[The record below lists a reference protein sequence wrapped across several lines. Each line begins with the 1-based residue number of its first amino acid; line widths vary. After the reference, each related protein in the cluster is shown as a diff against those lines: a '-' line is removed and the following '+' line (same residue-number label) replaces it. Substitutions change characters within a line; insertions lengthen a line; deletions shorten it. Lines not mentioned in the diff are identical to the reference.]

1 MFREK
6 EIIEAVKTA
15 YSYLF
20 PEKKER
26 RKMLRRLD
34 LPLLAQ
40 AVRYRAETPL
50 AYQTTGS
57 AELSL
62 NYQGPE
68 LFRQRACPI
77 FHETIQHHS
86 TLIEAMYIRELW
98 LLEDGTFSEVSAVV
112 VHYLTATEKYY
123 TCYRTVRG
131 TVEGKD
137 WSAYDPEDIAE
148 ALEDFCKYPFDAEP
162 ITLLEV

>member
-26 RKMLRRLD
+26 RKMLRQLD

-62 NYQGPE
+62 N
-68 LFRQRACPI
+68 
-77 FHETIQHHS
+77 
-86 TLIEAMYIRELW
+86 
-98 LLEDGTFSEVSAVV
+98 
-112 VHYLTATEKYY
+112 
-123 TCYRTVRG
+123 
-131 TVEGKD
+131 
-137 WSAYDPEDIAE
+137 
-148 ALEDFCKYPFDAEP
+148 
-162 ITLLEV
+162 

>member
-1 MFREK
+1 MFKEK
-6 EIIEAVKTA
+6 EISEAVRAA
-15 YSYLF
+15 YSHLF

-40 AVRYRAETPL
+40 AVRYRAESPL
-50 AYQTTGS
+50 AYQTIGN
-57 AELSL
+57 AELTL
-62 NYQGPE
+62 NYRGPE

-86 TLIEAMYIRELW
+86 TLVETMYIRELW

-112 VHYLTATEKYY
+112 IHYLRAEEKYY

-131 TVEGKD
+131 AVEGKG
-137 WSAYDPEDIAE
+137 WSAYDPDDIAD

-162 ITLLEV
+162 ITLFEV